1 MVFFLFSRDFPCKQ
15 CPQSFPSK
23 AYLNL
28 HMFRVHPNK
37 KQRKVKNKKVY
48 EQWKKRQE
56 ANKAEAAA
64 KEKEGGAGEGS

>member
-1 MVFFLFSRDFPCKQ
+1 
-15 CPQSFPSK
+15 
-23 AYLNL
+23 
-28 HMFRVHPNK
+28 MFRVHPNK

-64 KEKEGGAGEGS
+64 KEKEGGAGEG